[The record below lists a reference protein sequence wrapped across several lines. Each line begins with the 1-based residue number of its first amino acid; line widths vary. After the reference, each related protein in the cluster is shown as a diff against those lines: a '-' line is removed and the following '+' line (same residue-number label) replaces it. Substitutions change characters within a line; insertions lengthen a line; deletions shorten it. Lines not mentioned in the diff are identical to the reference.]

1 MRALTDPASVLV
13 GAPVSDGEISDLIL
27 ERYRKAAVA
36 TVYGGVREMGY
47 EPCFMRGVTA
57 MTPGQHLAGRA
68 RTLRFVPPRTD
79 IQRETQRGA
88 ESPEYQAMG
97 SCGPGDVMVMD
108 AMGKSW
114 ASIGGDV
121 KILHLKL
128 VGAEGLVTDGAIRDL
143 DAVKS
148 YGLKLFAGGRT
159 GAIGIPDVWPYE
171 ANGTV
176 QCGGVAVRPGDVI
189 VGDDDDTVVVAQSIA
204 TAVIDWAED
213 HEEAEESIKRLIER
227 ENVAPGKYYS
237 TETFERLRAERG
249 GAESR

>member
-1 MRALTDPASVLV
+1 M
-13 GAPVSDGEISDLIL
+13 SDGEISDLVL

-47 EPCFMRGVTA
+47 EPCFMRGVAA

-88 ESPEYQAMG
+88 DSPEYQAMG

-108 AMGKSW
+108 AMRKSW

-121 KILHLKL
+121 KILQLKL

-143 DAVKS
+143 DAVKA

-159 GAIGIPDVWPYE
+159 GAVGIPDVWPYE

-189 VGDDDDTVVVAQSIA
+189 VGDDDGIVVVARSIA
-204 TAVIDWAED
+204 VEVIDWAEE
-213 HEEAEESIKRLIER
+213 HEDAEERVKSLIEK
-227 ENVAPGKYYS
+227 ENVAPGKYYNA
-237 TETFERLRAERG
+237 ETFARLRAEREN
-249 GAESR
+249 AQSPYPRANRP